1 MMGTVGAPTL
11 IDLCC
16 SEPTEMAEMAC
27 CAGDEGESEDEGCCE
42 TELTFDSIDGQ
53 SHKAESQTVDT
64 PSEHIAD
71 VLQQFVVKDDKGLQA
86 APNLKAIPP
95 PTSPTQSF
103 LGVYRL

>member
-16 SEPTEMAEMAC
+16 SESTEVTEMAC
-27 CAGDEGESEDEGCCE
+27 CGGLDTEETDDDCCD

-53 SHKAESQTVDT
+53 SHKAESQKVDT
-64 PSEHIAD
+64 PTEFVAEVTPHIVMNVD
-71 VLQQFVVKDDKGLQA
+71 EGLA
-86 APNLKAIPP
+86 FAPRRTSASP